1 MDDVPTMETWK
12 AMENLVDLGLVRTL
26 GFSNFNSK
34 QIKDIIN
41 KSRIKPSILQVES
54 NPRFQ
59 NAALRYVIKS
69 FVDQEKH

>member
-34 QIKDIIN
+34 QIKEVID

-54 NPRFQ
+54 NPRFH
-59 NAALRYVIKS
+59 NAALRSVIKS
-69 FVDQEKH
+69 FVD